1 MLISRHLSGLVFP
14 RLAAAR
20 LRMDAISYSR
30 ALGAQSK
37 KARNLWRR
45 TRSWCQRR
53 RCLRTG
59 AMGVSQYNSG
69 NSEPLFV
76 PGGSAMYILVPW
88 KPVVL
93 VWGLLSGMILVSFV
107 ASSLLQGKNPFAPG
121 ANSTQ
126 PIVKTG
132 VVQAGQPKHSQKAA
146 QTPTH

>member
-1 MLISRHLSGLVFP
+1 MISRHLSGLVFP

-20 LRMDAISYSR
+20 LGMDAISYSR
-30 ALGAQSK
+30 ARAQPK

-45 TRSWCQRR
+45 TRSWSQLR
-53 RCLRTG
+53 RCFLRTG
-59 AMGVSQYNSG
+59 VLGVSQYNIG
-69 NSEPLFV
+69 NSEPFFV

-121 ANSTQ
+121 ANITQ

-146 QTPTH
+146 QAPTR

>member
-1 MLISRHLSGLVFP
+1 MVTTTTMFYEQVSWEF
-14 RLAAAR
+14 
-20 LRMDAISYSR
+20 
-30 ALGAQSK
+30 
-37 KARNLWRR
+37 
-45 TRSWCQRR
+45 RSII
-53 RCLRTG
+53 TG
-59 AMGVSQYNSG
+59 NR
-69 NSEPLFV
+69 EPLFV

-121 ANSTQ
+121 ANITQ

-146 QTPTH
+146 QAPTH